1 MNVAMEQNVRF
12 MKDNFREFREAE
24 AVIRQNKEYIQAK
37 LSHNL
42 ENFNKTLRESEQNF
56 SKISDSFKEQERISS
71 RNKKYNDETFS
82 KINKDVEDVTD
93 NLKKVTANVKD
104 FKIYKDK
111 VDVASNDGWKDI
123 SATSAR
129 EEEVE
134 KNQVNI
140 KELIDF
146 L

>member
-1 MNVAMEQNVRF
+1 MEQNVRF
-12 MKDNFREFREAE
+12 MKDNFREYREAE
-24 AVIRQNKEYIQAK
+24 TVIRQNKEYIQAK

-56 SKISDSFKEQERISS
+56 SKISDSFKEQERISN

-111 VDVASNDGWKDI
+111 VDVTSNDGWKDI

>member
-12 MKDNFREFREAE
+12 MKDNFREYREAE

-56 SKISDSFKEQERISS
+56 SKISDSFKEQERISN

-82 KINKDVEDVTD
+82 KINKDVEDGTKPEILERLD
-93 NLKKVTANVKD
+93 ENT
-104 FKIYKDK
+104 
-111 VDVASNDGWKDI
+111 
-123 SATSAR
+123 
-129 EEEVE
+129 
-134 KNQVNI
+134 
-140 KELIDF
+140 KEL